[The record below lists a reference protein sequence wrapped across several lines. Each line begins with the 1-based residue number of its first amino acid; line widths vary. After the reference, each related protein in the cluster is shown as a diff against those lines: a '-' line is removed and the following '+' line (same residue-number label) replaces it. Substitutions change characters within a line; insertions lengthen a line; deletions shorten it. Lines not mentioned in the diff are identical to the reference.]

1 MRSHLQ
7 RNMDITTMKPAFE
20 DQRGSIWDFLTDET
34 IHHIGLLIT
43 KKDTIRGKHF
53 HKEQKQYTLVLSGKI
68 RVTAKNLHDNNSELE
83 IKELKKMDMVFF
95 PPYMY
100 HSVEALVDSECLIF
114 TSKSRKDSGY
124 EDDTFRVEDI
134 NSFTL

>member
-1 MRSHLQ
+1 
-7 RNMDITTMKPAFE
+7 MKPAFE

-43 KKDTIRGKHF
+43 KKNTIRGKHF

-134 NSFTL
+134 NSFIL

>member
-1 MRSHLQ
+1 MQ
-7 RNMDITTMKPAFE
+7 RNVNITTMKPAFE

-95 PPYMY
+95 PPYIY

-124 EDDTFRVEDI
+124 ENDTFRVEDI
-134 NSFTL
+134 NSFIL

>member
-1 MRSHLQ
+1 
-7 RNMDITTMKPAFE
+7 MKPAFE

-43 KKDTIRGKHF
+43 RKDTIRGKHF
-53 HKEQKQYTLVLSGKI
+53 HKEQKQYTLVLNGKI
-68 RVTAKNLHDNNSELE
+68 RVTAKNLNNTNSELE
-83 IKELKKMDMVFF
+83 VKELKKMDMVFF

-100 HSVEALVDSECLIF
+100 HSVEALEDSECLIF

>member
-1 MRSHLQ
+1 
-7 RNMDITTMKPAFE
+7 MKPAFE

-43 KKDTIRGKHF
+43 KRDTIRGKHF

-68 RVTAKNLHDNNSELE
+68 RVTAKNLHNNNSKLE
-83 IKELKKMDMVFF
+83 VKELKKMDMVFF

-100 HSVEALVDSECLIF
+100 HSVEALEDSECLIF

>member
-1 MRSHLQ
+1 MYV
-7 RNMDITTMKPAFE
+7 
-20 DQRGSIWDFLTDET
+20 
-34 IHHIGLLIT
+34 
-43 KKDTIRGKHF
+43 KHF

-134 NSFTL
+134 NSFIL

>member
-1 MRSHLQ
+1 M
-7 RNMDITTMKPAFE
+7 NITTMKPAFE

-43 KKDTIRGKHF
+43 KKNTIRGKHF

-134 NSFTL
+134 NSFIL

>member
-1 MRSHLQ
+1 
-7 RNMDITTMKPAFE
+7 MKPAFE

-53 HKEQKQYTLVLSGKI
+53 HKEQKQYTLVLNGKI
-68 RVTAKNLHDNNSELE
+68 RVTAKNLNNTNSELE
-83 IKELKKMDMVFF
+83 VKELKKMDMVFF

-100 HSVEALVDSECLIF
+100 HSVEALEDSECLIF

-124 EDDTFRVEDI
+124 EDDTFRVKDI

>member
-1 MRSHLQ
+1 MQ
-7 RNMDITTMKPAFE
+7 RNVNITTMKPAFE

-68 RVTAKNLHDNNSELE
+68 RVTAKNLHDNNYELE

-95 PPYMY
+95 PPYMF

-124 EDDTFRVEDI
+124 ENDTFRVEDI
-134 NSFTL
+134 NSFIL

>member
-1 MRSHLQ
+1 MQ
-7 RNMDITTMKPAFE
+7 RNVNITTMKPAFE

-68 RVTAKNLHDNNSELE
+68 RVTAKNLHDLN
-83 IKELKKMDMVFF
+83 
-95 PPYMY
+95 
-100 HSVEALVDSECLIF
+100 
-114 TSKSRKDSGY
+114 
-124 EDDTFRVEDI
+124 
-134 NSFTL
+134 